1 MNQPPADG
9 SDDRGPGRET
19 TSAGGVSTDPLPADP
34 MFAEVA
40 DIVTFIDAPE
50 PDLWIRPSTPPA
62 TIEIIEH
69 DPAWAGH
76 YAVIADSI
84 RASLAPYGSFV
95 GIDHVGSTSVPGLKA
110 KPIIDLAL
118 VVTDPRHEDEYVPAL
133 NSIGLDLT
141 VREPGWY
148 QHRLLKRLEPARGQ
162 MHCNLHVF
170 GPRCAEVARMRLFRD
185 HLRTHPDDRERYQA
199 VKLASAAQS
208 NAAGETVTDYN
219 VRKQSVLREIYH
231 RIFAGRGW
239 V

>member
-1 MNQPPADG
+1 MTHPPADG
-9 SDDRGPGRET
+9 SPDQGPGREAPP
-19 TSAGGVSTDPLPADP
+19 AGGESVDP

-50 PDLWIRPSTPPA
+50 PDLWIRPSTPPV
-62 TIEIIEH
+62 TIEIVDH
-69 DPAWAGH
+69 DPAWTDH
-76 YAVIADSI
+76 YADLADQV
-84 RASLAPYGSFV
+84 RDSLAPQGSFV

-110 KPIIDLAL
+110 KPILDLAL
-118 VVTDPRHEDEYVPAL
+118 VVIDPRDEDDYVPAL

-141 VREPGWY
+141 VREPAWY
-148 QHRLLKRLEPARGQ
+148 QHRLLKRLDPEPGQ
-162 MHCNLHVF
+162 LHCNLHVF

-185 HLRTHPDDRERYQA
+185 HLRIHPDDRERYQA

-219 VRKQSVLREIYH
+219 ARKQSVLREIYH
-231 RIFAGRGW
+231 HVFASRGW